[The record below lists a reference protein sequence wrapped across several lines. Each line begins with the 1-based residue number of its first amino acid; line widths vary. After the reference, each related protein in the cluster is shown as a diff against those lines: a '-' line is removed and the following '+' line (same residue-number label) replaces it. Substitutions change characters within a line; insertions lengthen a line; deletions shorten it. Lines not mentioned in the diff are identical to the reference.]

1 MCGYSTEDFLTYLKE
16 DSRINIVQE
25 DIPYVMNTAM
35 KALENNIP
43 INVVYRIYT
52 KDRQQIMIRLDG
64 TVMSDVTVKED
75 DIAIIYAV
83 HTRVSND
90 AIEMMQEQKRYRM
103 LLDNFNLSDN
113 AIYPEDAHILQQFEE
128 TKKNRKPKSQITL
141 RLKTKDETYRWT
153 EIMGFFEYDSYQE

>member
-35 KALENNIP
+35 KALENNIS

-64 TVMSDVTVKED
+64 TVMSDVTFKED

-103 LLDNFNLSDN
+103 LLDNLDISYFEWDIEKSIGAGMNEHLSKPID
-113 AIYPEDAHILQQFEE
+113 D
-128 TKKNRKPKSQITL
+128 KKICEVIKKYCN
-141 RLKTKDETYRWT
+141 
-153 EIMGFFEYDSYQE
+153 

>member
-1 MCGYSTEDFLTYLKE
+1 
-16 DSRINIVQE
+16 
-25 DIPYVMNTAM
+25 
-35 KALENNIP
+35 
-43 INVVYRIYT
+43 
-52 KDRQQIMIRLDG
+52 MIRLDG
-64 TVMSDVTVKED
+64 TVMSDVTFKED

-103 LLDNFNLSDN
+103 LLNNLDISYFEWDIENHYYCSDKFSEYVMSKLPLDDIINFNLSDN